1 MSIKAKTIHG
11 VVWSA
16 IQNWG
21 SQIGSLVVF
30 IVLARLLE
38 PEAFGLAAL
47 ANVVLAF
54 MQVFLEQGFAQALI
68 QRKEIEPEHLDAAF
82 WTSLISGI
90 LLTVAGFALA
100 VPVANGFQQPQLA
113 PILQWLSV
121 VFVIGSFSRVQQA
134 ILERKFAYKAIAIR
148 SLLGTLAGGVTGVVM
163 AYSGWGVWS
172 LIGQQLVQEFV
183 GTLVL
188 WRASDWR
195 PRFRFSVRHFKELFN
210 FGISILAFSF
220 LGFLNNRADDFLIG
234 IFLGSTALGFYT
246 VAYRILTVMTQVLV
260 NTTNQV
266 ALPAFSRL
274 QEDPER
280 FRRAFYTATQ
290 ITSAIAFPIFLGVVV
305 LAPEIVITCF
315 GEQWLP
321 SVPVMQ
327 VLSIVGIL
335 RSVTYFKGSIFM
347 ALGKPQ
353 WRLYFGLLSS
363 GLNVVGFAIAVRWGI
378 VAVAYA
384 YLVRAFILFPITQK
398 AVSTLIDASLL
409 QYLRQFIAPLACS
422 LAMSGIILLAK
433 QWLGSSLNSPALLA
447 FCIVPGAIAYVLAV
461 RLFAPKL
468 FHQILEL
475 AHLASARTGS
485 QKPLG

>member
-1 MSIKAKTIHG
+1 MTIKAQTIQG

-38 PEAFGLAAL
+38 PATFGLAAL

-54 MQVFLEQGFAQALI
+54 MQVFLEQGFTQALI
-68 QRKEIEPEHLDAAF
+68 QRKELEPEHLDTAF

-90 LLTVAGFALA
+90 LLTVAVFTLA
-100 VPVANGFQQPQLA
+100 IPVANGFQQPQLA

-121 VFVIGSFSRVQQA
+121 VFVITSLSRVQQA
-134 ILERKFAYKAIAIR
+134 VLERQFAYKEIATR
-148 SLLGTLAGGVTGVVM
+148 SLLGTLAGGITGVLM

-172 LIGQQLVQEFV
+172 LVGQQLVQELV

-188 WRASDWR
+188 WRVSDWR
-195 PRFRFSVRHFKELFN
+195 PQFKFSVRHFKDLFN
-210 FGISILAFSF
+210 FGINILAFNF
-220 LGFLNNRADDFLIG
+220 LGFLNSRADEFLIG
-234 IFLGSTALGFYT
+234 IFLGSTAFGFYS
-246 VAYRILTVMTQVLV
+246 VAYRILAVMTQVLV
-260 NTTNQV
+260 STTNQV

-290 ITSAIAFPIFLGVVV
+290 ITSAIAFPTFLGVVV
-305 LAPEIVITCF
+305 LAPEIVVTCF
-315 GEQWLP
+315 GKQWMP

-327 VLSIVGIL
+327 VLSVVGIL

-353 WRLYFGLLSS
+353 WRLYFGLLSA

-384 YLVRAFILFPITQK
+384 YLARAFILFPITQR
-398 AVSTLIDASLL
+398 AVSKLLQTSLL
-409 QYLRQFIAPLACS
+409 QYLRQFITPLICS
-422 LAMSGIILLAK
+422 LTMSGIILLAK
-433 QWLGSSLNSPALLA
+433 QLLDSSINSQSLLV
-447 FCIVPGAIAYVLAV
+447 FCIVLGVLVYVIAV

-468 FHQILEL
+468 FQQILEL
-475 AHLASARTGS
+475 AHLASS
-485 QKPLG
+485 QKRSQSR